1 MECMVVAYRRDR
13 LFQSVFFHRAH
24 RFLGRAAK
32 SDRRQ
37 TYRRNSDTIQN
48 RSSKNTEVIT
58 SSEFNALQFWT
69 PMRMGPQNINVLG
82 PPLNSR
88 AMARRRGE
96 GKYACAETS
105 SNSPCTGIP
114 HTSTQLLAGDD

>member
-1 MECMVVAYRRDR
+1 
-13 LFQSVFFHRAH
+13 
-24 RFLGRAAK
+24 
-32 SDRRQ
+32 
-37 TYRRNSDTIQN
+37 
-48 RSSKNTEVIT
+48 
-58 SSEFNALQFWT
+58 
-69 PMRMGPQNINVLG
+69 MRMGPQNINVLG

-114 HTSTQLLAGDD
+114 HTSTQLLAGDDSSHEFHWVMTCCSIGGEISRCMPAHTIKFPTGTGQYDWEGALHKIRLCPGNKASCPLATAACLLYST